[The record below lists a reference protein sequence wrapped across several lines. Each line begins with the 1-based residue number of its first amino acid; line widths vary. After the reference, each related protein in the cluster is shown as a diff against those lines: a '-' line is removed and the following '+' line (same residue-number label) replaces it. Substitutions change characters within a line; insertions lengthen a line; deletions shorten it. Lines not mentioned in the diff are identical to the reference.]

1 MMEILQEQCV
11 GCGCCADA
19 CGFGAVTVQDGVAV
33 VAADCC
39 TGCGVCA
46 EACPTGT
53 IVIERGTAESDLS
66 AWHGVWV
73 VGLEREETM
82 LSRVAQ
88 ELLSEGRILADR
100 LGTQCTLV
108 IPGNTLY
115 EAWRADAAAVGC
127 DRILLL
133 RGTEEA
139 DFQFAA
145 AAVAQAVKAQKPE
158 IVIFPATPDGRDLAP
173 KVAVRLQT
181 GLTAD
186 CTQLAIGE
194 QGQLLQ
200 IRPTYGGS
208 VMATIQT
215 PERRPQMASVRPG
228 VMEIRRETPS
238 IPEIE
243 LFEVQQEACFGRV
256 ELLECRK
263 AAESFLPLEEA
274 RIVLAGG
281 YGLGSQENFQK
292 LCQLANRIGAGV
304 AVTRKVVDE
313 GWAPAEMQVG
323 QTGKTIAPEIYVA
336 FGVSGA
342 LQHTL
347 GISRVKHLVA
357 VNSNPAA
364 QIFQSCE
371 TAILADCV
379 EVLDVLCRK
388 FGVET
393 V

>member
-1 MMEILQEQCV
+1 
-11 GCGCCADA
+11 
-19 CGFGAVTVQDGVAV
+19 
-33 VAADCC
+33 
-39 TGCGVCA
+39 
-46 EACPTGT
+46 
-53 IVIERGTAESDLS
+53 
-66 AWHGVWV
+66 
-73 VGLEREETM
+73 
-82 LSRVAQ
+82 
-88 ELLSEGRILADR
+88 
-100 LGTQCTLV
+100 
-108 IPGNTLY
+108 
-115 EAWRADAAAVGC
+115 
-127 DRILLL
+127 
-133 RGTEEA
+133 
-139 DFQFAA
+139 
-145 AAVAQAVKAQKPE
+145 
-158 IVIFPATPDGRDLAP
+158 
-173 KVAVRLQT
+173 
-181 GLTAD
+181 
-186 CTQLAIGE
+186 
-194 QGQLLQ
+194 
-200 IRPTYGGS
+200 
-208 VMATIQT
+208 MATIQT

>member
-1 MMEILQEQCV
+1 
-11 GCGCCADA
+11 
-19 CGFGAVTVQDGVAV
+19 
-33 VAADCC
+33 
-39 TGCGVCA
+39 
-46 EACPTGT
+46 
-53 IVIERGTAESDLS
+53 
-66 AWHGVWV
+66 
-73 VGLEREETM
+73 
-82 LSRVAQ
+82 
-88 ELLSEGRILADR
+88 
-100 LGTQCTLV
+100 
-108 IPGNTLY
+108 
-115 EAWRADAAAVGC
+115 
-127 DRILLL
+127 
-133 RGTEEA
+133 
-139 DFQFAA
+139 
-145 AAVAQAVKAQKPE
+145 
-158 IVIFPATPDGRDLAP
+158 
-173 KVAVRLQT
+173 
-181 GLTAD
+181 
-186 CTQLAIGE
+186 
-194 QGQLLQ
+194 
-200 IRPTYGGS
+200 
-208 VMATIQT
+208 
-215 PERRPQMASVRPG
+215 MASVRPG

-313 GWAPAEMQVG
+313 GWAPARCRSG

-379 EVLDVLCRK
+379 EVLDVLCLQVWCGNSINKNARIPSGR
-388 FGVET
+388 FLAA
-393 V
+393 

>member
-46 EACPTGT
+46 EACPTGA

-215 PERRPQMASVRPG
+215 PERRPQMAS
-228 VMEIRRETPS
+228 E
-238 IPEIE
+238 
-243 LFEVQQEACFGRV
+243 
-256 ELLECRK
+256 
-263 AAESFLPLEEA
+263 
-274 RIVLAGG
+274 
-281 YGLGSQENFQK
+281 
-292 LCQLANRIGAGV
+292 
-304 AVTRKVVDE
+304 
-313 GWAPAEMQVG
+313 
-323 QTGKTIAPEIYVA
+323 
-336 FGVSGA
+336 
-342 LQHTL
+342 
-347 GISRVKHLVA
+347 
-357 VNSNPAA
+357 
-364 QIFQSCE
+364 
-371 TAILADCV
+371 
-379 EVLDVLCRK
+379 
-388 FGVET
+388 
-393 V
+393 

>member
-1 MMEILQEQCV
+1 
-11 GCGCCADA
+11 
-19 CGFGAVTVQDGVAV
+19 
-33 VAADCC
+33 
-39 TGCGVCA
+39 
-46 EACPTGT
+46 
-53 IVIERGTAESDLS
+53 
-66 AWHGVWV
+66 
-73 VGLEREETM
+73 M

-215 PERRPQMASVRPG
+215 PERRSVRPG

>member
-46 EACPTGT
+46 EACPTGA

-323 QTGKTIAPEIYVA
+323 QTGKIVATELYIAVGI
-336 FGVSGA
+336 SGA
-342 LQHTL
+342 IQHL
-347 GISRVKHLVA
+347 AGMSNAKVIVAINSDEEAPIFKIADYSLVGDLFEIVPQLVA
-357 VNSNPAA
+357 K
-364 QIFQSCE
+364 
-371 TAILADCV
+371 L
-379 EVLDVLCRK
+379 
-388 FGVET
+388 
-393 V
+393 